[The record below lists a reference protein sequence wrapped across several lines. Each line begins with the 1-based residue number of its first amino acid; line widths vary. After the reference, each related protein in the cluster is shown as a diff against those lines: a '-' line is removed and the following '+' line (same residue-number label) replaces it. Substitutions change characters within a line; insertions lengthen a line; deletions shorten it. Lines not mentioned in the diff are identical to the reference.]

1 MYGTPSISQLRRSS
15 SFLRR
20 RTNRGSQIAHPHA
33 DETIQNLTKGVY
45 NTLKVVPHVVL
56 NKYLGKWYEIAH
68 LPARFQEG
76 CANTTATYAMS
87 EDGSISVLNECRRNG
102 KVKRAKGKAKVVDKN
117 SGAKLKVT
125 FFWPFYGDYW
135 IINLGRD
142 YEYAVVG
149 TPNRK
154 YLWILS
160 RTPQMA
166 DELFS
171 QLAESVKS
179 QGFNVNNLIKTS
191 HER

>member
-1 MYGTPSISQLRRSS
+1 
-15 SFLRR
+15 
-20 RTNRGSQIAHPHA
+20 
-33 DETIQNLTKGVY
+33 LTKEAH
-45 NTLKVVPHVVL
+45 NTLEVVPHVEL
-56 NKYLGKWYEIAH
+56 KKYLGKWYEIAH

-76 CANTTATYAMS
+76 CTDTTATYTLS

-102 KVKRAKGKAKVVDKN
+102 KVKQAKGKAKVVDKK

-135 IINLGRD
+135 IINLGKD

-160 RTPQMA
+160 RTPNM
-166 DELFS
+166 DDKIFS
-171 QLAESVKS
+171 QLMESAKS
-179 QGFNVNNLIKTS
+179 QGFDVNNLIKTS